1 MENIEL
7 LHKKTINQKIKY
19 LRSSNSKKI
28 KPMCNFFLNV
38 IFNKKIIQIKSSS
51 QRHLTVLAGRAQSSH
66 KLVNT
71 ITESP

>member
-1 MENIEL
+1 M
-7 LHKKTINQKIKY
+7 
-19 LRSSNSKKI
+19 RSINSKKI

-38 IFNKKIIQIKSSS
+38 IFNKKIIQKESSS
-51 QRHLTVLAGRAQSSH
+51 QRHLTVLAGRAQSSR